1 MTDQDCHWWSWTP
14 DTGICEA
21 LHDCPRVDETKDG
34 TVSGERGCSV
44 FSCDVQGQCEGTLVD
59 GFISPNKVKFAH
71 LIYFTTFKHH
81 YHFSITELLSEKL
94 PTRCSMSLVHILLR
108 IITLLP
114 PPGLYRHQ

>member
-14 DTGICEA
+14 ETGICEA
-21 LHDCPRVDETKDG
+21 LHDCPRVDETKTG

-59 GFISPNKVKFAH
+59 GFISPNKVEFACLIFHEFCSSSH
-71 LIYFTTFKHH
+71 L
-81 YHFSITELLSEKL
+81 SITELLSEEL

-114 PPGLYRHQ
+114 PSGLYCPQ

>member
-71 LIYFTTFKHH
+71 LIYFTTFKH
-81 YHFSITELLSEKL
+81 
-94 PTRCSMSLVHILLR
+94 
-108 IITLLP
+108 
-114 PPGLYRHQ
+114 

>member
-44 FSCDVQGQCEGTLVD
+44 FSCDVQGQCEGTLID
-59 GFISPNKVKFAH
+59 GIISPNKVNFINC
-71 LIYFTTFKHH
+71 LSFQVSRQ
-81 YHFSITELLSEKL
+81 FSS
-94 PTRCSMSLVHILLR
+94 
-108 IITLLP
+108 
-114 PPGLYRHQ
+114 